1 MPNIK
6 SAKKRVKQN
15 EKKRLRNKSVKTRI
29 KNQIKVLKLKMETE
43 GTDREELLNELSK
56 TFKVIDKAASKGI
69 MHKKTASRKKSRLHM
84 NVKKYLGEVAP
95 E

>member
-1 MPNIK
+1 MPNTK
-6 SAKKRVKQN
+6 SAKKRVLQN
-15 EKKRLRNKSVKTRI
+15 EKRRMRNKSVKTRI

-43 GTDREELLNELSK
+43 GTEREDLLNELSN

-69 MHKKTASRKKSRLHM
+69 IHKRTASRKKSRLHKH
-84 NVKKYLGEVAP
+84 VKEYLGEVAP

>member
-15 EKKRLRNKSVKTRI
+15 EKRRLRNKGVKTRI
-29 KNQIKVLKLKMETE
+29 KNQIKVLKLKLETE
-43 GTDREELLNELSK
+43 GTDREDLLNELSN

-84 NVKKYLGEVAP
+84 KVKKYLGEVAP